1 MGWSCKVDYDR
12 TVGRITEA
20 TGFKASIPDPKG
32 SFRIAEKDCLRK
44 SKGGCTT
51 VCDVNRCLLEV
62 NKQGEKDESTVMLE
76 GLNKIFD
83 LARKGLIEILEFKD
97 RLNNPTSGG

>member
-1 MGWSCKVDYDR
+1 
-12 TVGRITEA
+12 
-20 TGFKASIPDPKG
+20 
-32 SFRIAEKDCLRK
+32 
-44 SKGGCTT
+44 
-51 VCDVNRCLLEV
+51 
-62 NKQGEKDESTVMLE
+62 MLE

>member
-12 TVGRITEA
+12 TVAEIAEA
-20 TGFKASIPDPKG
+20 TGFNKSIPDPKG

-62 NKQGEKDESTVMLE
+62 EKKDGKQECTVMLE